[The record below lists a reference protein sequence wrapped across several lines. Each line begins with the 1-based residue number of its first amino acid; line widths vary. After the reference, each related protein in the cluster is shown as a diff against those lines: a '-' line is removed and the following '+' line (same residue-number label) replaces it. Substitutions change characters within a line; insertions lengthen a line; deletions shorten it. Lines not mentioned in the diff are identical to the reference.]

1 MKYISQEDYIKK
13 LQFKLEF
20 LKECYLES
28 LLQFYNN
35 FVYQRNL
42 LIEKLLITNIHQI
55 ENEMIINYDRL
66 LFMKEVIE

>member
-13 LQFKLEF
+13 FQFKLEF

-35 FVYQRNL
+35 FVHQRNL
-42 LIEKLLITNIHQI
+42 FIEKLLITNIHQI
-55 ENEMIINYDRL
+55 ENEMIVNYDRL
-66 LFMKEVIE
+66 LSMKEVIK